1 MDVITMARDL
11 GAEIQ
16 KSTDYLA
23 HRAATTTADGD
34 AALQNLIG
42 EFNLKKLAL
51 SQEVQKEEKD
61 QDKIAELNTEVKD
74 IYTNIMTNENMT
86 AYNET
91 KATMDKTLNFL
102 QQIIVYAANGEDPYA
117 VQDETESA
125 CSGSCSSCSG
135 CH

>member
-1 MDVITMARDL
+1 MDIITMAREL
-11 GAEIQ
+11 GVEIQ

-23 HRAATTTADGD
+23 HRAATTAADGD
-34 AALQNLIG
+34 EALQALIG

-51 SQEVQKEEKD
+51 SQEVQKDEKD
-61 QDKIAELNTEVKD
+61 QDKIATLNNEVKD

-86 AYNET
+86 TYNDT
-91 KATMDKTLNFL
+91 KAVMDKTLNFL
-102 QQIIVYAANGEDPYA
+102 QQIIVYAANGEDPLT

>member
-11 GAEIQ
+11 GAEMQ
-16 KSTDYLA
+16 KSTEYLA
-23 HRAATTTADGD
+23 HRAATTAADGD
-34 AALQNLIG
+34 EALQNLIG
-42 EFNLKKLAL
+42 EFNLKKVAL

-61 QDKIAELNTEVKD
+61 QEKIAELNDQVKD
-74 IYTNIMTNENMT
+74 IYTTIMTNENMT

-91 KATMDKTLNFL
+91 KAVMDKTLNFL
-102 QQIIVYAANGEDPYA
+102 QQIIVYAANGEDPYT